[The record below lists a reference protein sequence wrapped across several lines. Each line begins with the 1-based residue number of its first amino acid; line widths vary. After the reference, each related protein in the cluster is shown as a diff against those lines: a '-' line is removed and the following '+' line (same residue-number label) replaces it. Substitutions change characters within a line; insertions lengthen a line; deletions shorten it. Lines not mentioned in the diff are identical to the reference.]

1 MQNYEGVCVMTDEG
15 RGAGGRA
22 SKPSVLARDGAVRL
36 D

>member
-15 RGAGGRA
+15 RGAGGR
-22 SKPSVLARDGAVRL
+22 PNRPFWHGTGQL